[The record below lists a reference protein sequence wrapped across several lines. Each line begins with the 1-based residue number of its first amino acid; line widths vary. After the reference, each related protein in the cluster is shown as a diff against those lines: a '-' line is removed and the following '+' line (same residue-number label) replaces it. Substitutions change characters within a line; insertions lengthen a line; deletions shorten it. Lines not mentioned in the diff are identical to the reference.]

1 MSDEKKDS
9 TDEKP
14 EQLTD
19 EQLEDVVGAGKFTKA
34 RMTSPVTVTDGV
46 NNDTLIAG
54 PGVVGDKPFAGGGL
68 SRTFDG
74 GPVKGIDKLKR

>member
-19 EQLEDVVGAGKFTKA
+19 EQLEDVVGAGKFTQA
-34 RMTSPVTVTDGV
+34 AVTMWLIIFALV
-46 NNDTLIAG
+46 NNDTLVAG
-54 PGVVGDKPFAGGGL
+54 PGVVTDTIIGGAP

-74 GPVKGIDKLKR
+74 APIKGIDKLKR